1 LVRSVQPSISLPFV
15 SIASTKG
22 FSFAL
27 VGARLRK
34 IDAMPFIASPARRER
49 DTLMAMEAGAR
60 AKAGDHFFPLR
71 GVGLF
76 GRARP
81 KRAVVARLGE

>member
-1 LVRSVQPSISLPFV
+1 LRLS
-15 SIASTKG
+15 G
-22 FSFAL
+22 FA
-27 VGARLRK
+27 VGVLRVGK
-34 IDAMPFIASPARRER
+34 AMLAVRRER
-49 DTLMAMEAGAR
+49 DALMAMETSAG